1 MRKQN
6 ILVLMA
12 VSIICLAGCGRKK
25 DETPQGPIEVNVLI
39 NTDKDDF
46 EESSSEE
53 ELRIVPETPIKFDC
67 LDEIK
72 TASPDS
78 GLIQI
83 DDMIL
88 QYGST
93 GAELFEAINQS
104 ECEYTF
110 ECNENQLVP
119 AGDTEMVRFKK
130 NGETYFTV
138 SLRNFGSE
146 TIELRDCI
154 SDDISALNASKGN
167 VYYAGASGE
176 TETYSSVKE
185 IMSDYE
191 PEREFTG
198 NDSKYN
204 KRLAVLYKISDI
216 NGITHNYGNELYIYY
231 IFDSDTNELSSFMI
245 CDYKGSDFS
254 LPW

>member
-119 AGDTEMVRFKK
+119 AGKTEMIYFEKNSESYFGIRFK
-130 NGETYFTV
+130 NLE
-138 SLRNFGSE
+138 SE
-146 TIELRDCI
+146 TVGLKDCI
-154 SDDISALNASKGN
+154 IDIISAKGN

-176 TETYSSVKE
+176 VETYSTVKE
-185 IMSDYE
+185 IMSNYE

-198 NDSKYN
+198 NDSWGN
-204 KRLAVLYKISDI
+204 KRLAVLYKVPDSNDI
-216 NGITHNYGNELYIYY
+216 VNSFVILYRFLFKTQILY
-231 IFDSDTNELSSFMI
+231 S
-245 CDYKGSDFS
+245 
-254 LPW
+254 